1 MGELADPL
9 GPTASPYCDPL
20 GHPAPPSVGKPYCG
34 SVMVGLA
41 DLPLSATA
49 IELSTLFLFSIL
61 KEEEEL

>member
-1 MGELADPL
+1 
-9 GPTASPYCDPL
+9 
-20 GHPAPPSVGKPYCG
+20 
-34 SVMVGLA
+34 MVGLA